1 MVVPLT
7 ERRKGDNPMNETA
20 ERVEKA
26 GDINEAYRLVYIYGK
41 ENPKDIDGLI
51 ALNKLLIS
59 KTGDRANNANDRNI
73 IYEAY
78 RSIARCYKNKNLL
91 GSGYPYDA
99 KNYEM
104 AADYYLKAFDKAP
117 DSGTKLSSLDGAAS
131 MFGIWTKCRI
141 GVGYGCNRRNCFRIR
156 IRPGFIWILRG
167 KRQMVKRSAVIIG
180 WH

>member
-104 AADYYLKAFDKAP
+104 AADYYLKRL
-117 DSGTKLSSLDGAAS
+117 TKLRTAEPNSVRWMVRLRC
-131 MFGIWTKCRI
+131 FGIWTKCRI

-156 IRPGFIWILRG
+156 IKPGFIWILRG
-167 KRQMVKRSAVIIG
+167 KRQMAKRSAVIIG

>member
-1 MVVPLT
+1 
-7 ERRKGDNPMNETA
+7 MNETA

-99 KNYEM
+99 KTM
-104 AADYYLKAFDKAP
+104 K
-117 DSGTKLSSLDGAAS
+117 
-131 MFGIWTKCRI
+131 W
-141 GVGYGCNRRNCFRIR
+141 
-156 IRPGFIWILRG
+156 
-167 KRQMVKRSAVIIG
+167 RQIII
-180 WH
+180 